1 MKESKVQN
9 PWAWAVGSFLW
20 LNMASNTSTV
30 TRSLTVLLQV
40 SGLTPVSFTAFKHDA
55 RTTSRGSVG
64 ILAAFACAVCGNAA
78 STTTTITRDATT
90 TVHWPPPPF
99 IFLCT
104 FSQTPVYSATQP
116 NGHKHRTESF
126 LFFCFQ
132 NYYSRHSNKKKKAS
146 TERHRELPKKKTH
159 YTKIKNLFQ
168 RNITD
173 NISHIF
179 LKNKQTANSE
189 HFTSPLRYRVYYY
202 YYYYYYYYHFL
213 VLWVMW
219 VYLKELHKKWAKH
232 RNVWQKKEAQAQREK
247 QTKMQREER
256 KKERKL
262 RERGCGLTHPRAQ
275 WWM

>member
-1 MKESKVQN
+1 MTQERQ
-9 PWAWAVGSFLW
+9 AVDLW
-20 LNMASNTSTV
+20 VSW
-30 TRSLTVLLQV
+30 LL
-40 SGLTPVSFTAFKHDA
+40 LPVPSAA
-55 RTTSRGSVG
+55 ML
-64 ILAAFACAVCGNAA
+64 LA
-78 STTTTITRDATT
+78 
-90 TVHWPPPPF
+90 PPPPLPETQQPPSIDHLLPSSF
-99 IFLCT
+99 FAP
-104 FSQTPVYSATQP
+104 SQTPVYSATQP

-213 VLWVMW
+213 VLWVM
-219 VYLKELHKKWAKH
+219 
-232 RNVWQKKEAQAQREK
+232 
-247 QTKMQREER
+247 
-256 KKERKL
+256 
-262 RERGCGLTHPRAQ
+262 
-275 WWM
+275 